1 MCKSVQRCSDHMI
14 VPASLIVL
22 IFVLSQMVL
31 IVVVSLM
38 VLIFVLSQKGLMFVH
53 SLMVLILLSL

>member
-22 IFVLSQMVL
+22 IFVLSQTVL
-31 IVVVSLM
+31 IVVLSLM
-38 VLIFVLSQKGLMFVH
+38 VLIFVLSQIVLLFVLGLMV
-53 SLMVLILLSL
+53 